1 MENNRPA
8 VVEHAVAGHPEA
20 RDPLGEVELA
30 RLARIEVVSDRDRHG
45 VAHPGGEYARSVVSE
60 PLGRLLVR
68 EVAEPPHRS
77 GFEIVDPTARAVLGV
92 VGNEQSVAVGAPI
105 GGRGFRTGLADL

>member
-1 MENNRPA
+1 
-8 VVEHAVAGHPEA
+8 
-20 RDPLGEVELA
+20 
-30 RLARIEVVSDRDRHG
+30 
-45 VAHPGGEYARSVVSE
+45 
-60 PLGRLLVR
+60 VR